1 MGEHHSDTTND
12 AAPPPAAV
20 SLGKDS
26 GDDDL
31 ASYIGGSLSPSF
43 KAKVMISD
51 SSNNNNNGEDCD
63 VDMAMEGVELEVTS
77 LAVQTTTATGMVPQL
92 VQQSTTNDV
101 LAVASTSTFFPSEP
115 LLAAATADGA
125 ADTGVETELLR
136 EQASPPVSM
145 TATASAS
152 TTTTT
157 TPTTSVQAEQSELTK
172 DTDEVTA
179 AVSPPLGQNED
190 TDQTNPEMEEQEDD
204 DEDDDSDGDN
214 DDSNGLDEGTCSMD
228 YSLVKVVD
236 HCYPLH
242 ATHEEPSYVIE
253 PSMIVTTDA
262 IYSAVPMSSELHIF
276 PHSSKGFNWNQDHF
290 LKPHQRRNLGVDELQ
305 SAFNASIGGIVRSGS
320 SSSTTSSTTNN
331 SSSSTSASNTG
342 GGMSA
347 IRVHEI
353 RLDQEES
360 DQILPSHS

>member
-214 DDSNGLDEGTCSMD
+214 DDSNGLDE
-228 YSLVKVVD
+228 
-236 HCYPLH
+236 
-242 ATHEEPSYVIE
+242 E